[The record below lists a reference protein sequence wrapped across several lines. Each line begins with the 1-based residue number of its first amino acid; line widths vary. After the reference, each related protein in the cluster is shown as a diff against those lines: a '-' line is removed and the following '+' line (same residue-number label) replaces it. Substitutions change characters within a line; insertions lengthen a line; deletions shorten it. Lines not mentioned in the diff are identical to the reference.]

1 MRTETKLAVLAWREV
16 PLADFIPYSTH
27 VTDHVIKTRE
37 GDYLRIWR
45 IAGIAFEAA
54 DPTDILVRHEA
65 FNQLIRG
72 LTGGHVALW
81 SHRLRRR
88 VADHFRTP
96 YGARF
101 CHELAKRYYASFPG
115 YPMIANERDL
125 PLLHRPHPIT
135 PG

>member
-37 GDYLRIWR
+37 GDYLCIWR

-54 DPTDILVRHEA
+54 DPADILVRHEGL
-65 FNQLIRG
+65 NQLIRG
-72 LTGGHVALW
+72 LAGGPGGLWGPPPPPPGAGDVA
-81 SHRLRRR
+81 
-88 VADHFRTP
+88 TP
-96 YGARF
+96 YG
-101 CHELAKRYYASFPG
+101 PG
-115 YPMIANERDL
+115 VS
-125 PLLHRPHPIT
+125 